1 MTSPAP
7 TDGDAIEPVPCSRHK
22 LLAIVALF
30 PLAFI
35 AFGLA
40 VDSPQQVWH
49 GLIAIQS
56 SRDTLITDYIGLGG
70 IGAAFVNAGLLTL
83 AALAFYWRSGAV
95 IGGAAVA
102 CLFLVLGFALFGK
115 NLLNVWFIVA
125 GVYAYARY
133 KREPFAKHINVAF
146 FGAALAPIF
155 TEILF
160 SSALPLHI
168 SLPLAAATT
177 LLLGFVLV
185 PCAAH
190 LFNAHMGYT
199 LYNIGWV
206 AGILGT
212 LTVAVYKSYGFVP
225 DPVFIWTTGNNRLL
239 GSMLA
244 LLFAAMGLGGWWLDR
259 DAWHKLA
266 WIQRQ
271 SGRSPSD
278 FVTQAG
284 IGPGLLNMGLTGAIG
299 TAYVLAVGGD
309 LNGPTLGAI
318 FTIVGFSAYGKHPRN
333 IVPIMLGVFLAS
345 MLKDWSANDPSAVL
359 AALFGTTL
367 APIAGRFGWRWGIAA
382 GFVHSSVVQTVG
394 ALHGGLVLYNNGFA
408 AGLVAAILV
417 PVILALRAP
426 DDDGAARP

>member
-1 MTSPAP
+1 
-7 TDGDAIEPVPCSRHK
+7 VPCSSRA
-22 LLAIVALF
+22 LLGIVALF

-40 VDSPQQVWH
+40 VDSPRDIYH
-49 GLIAIQS
+49 GLIRILS

-70 IGAAFVNAGLLTL
+70 MGAAFVNAGLLTL
-83 AALAFYWRSGAV
+83 MAIGIYHVSGAA

-102 CLFLVLGFALFGK
+102 CLFLVLGFGLFGK
-115 NLLNVWFIVA
+115 SLVNVWFIVA
-125 GVYAYARY
+125 GVYAFARY
-133 KREPFAKHINVAF
+133 KKEPFSRHINVAF

-160 SSALPLHI
+160 SSALPLHF
-168 SLPLAAATT
+168 SLPLAVGTT

-185 PCAAH
+185 PAAAH
-190 LFNAHMGYT
+190 LFTAHMGYS

-239 GSMLA
+239 GTMLA
-244 LLFAAMGLGGWWLDR
+244 GLFVSMVAGGCLLDR
-259 DAWHKLA
+259 QAWHKLA

-271 SGRSPSD
+271 AGQSPSD
-278 FVTQAG
+278 FVALAG
-284 IGPGLLNMGLTGAIG
+284 MGPSLMNMGMTGAIG

-309 LNGPTLGAI
+309 LNGPTIGAI
-318 FTIVGFSAYGKHPRN
+318 LTIVGFSAFGKHTRN
-333 IVPIMLGVFLAS
+333 IVPIMIGVFLAS
-345 MLKDWSANDPSAVL
+345 MFKDWNANDPSAVL

-382 GFVHSSVVQTVG
+382 GFVHSSVAQSVG
-394 ALHGGLVLYNNGFA
+394 HLHGGLVLYNNGFA

-417 PVILALRAP
+417 PVIIAMRAP
-426 DDDGAARP
+426 TRDEDLPP

>member
-1 MTSPAP
+1 MNPVE
-7 TDGDAIEPVPCSRHK
+7 TDDGAVTPLQCSSRT
-22 LLAIVALF
+22 LLGIVALF
-30 PLAFI
+30 PLALI

-40 VDSPQQVWH
+40 VDSPRDIYH
-49 GLIAIQS
+49 GLIRILS

-70 IGAAFVNAGLLTL
+70 MGAAFVNAGLLTL
-83 AALAFYWRSGAV
+83 LAIGVYHLSGAA
-95 IGGAAVA
+95 IGGAAGA
-102 CLFLVLGFALFGK
+102 GLFLVLGFGLFGK
-115 NLLNVWFIVA
+115 RLVNVWFILA
-125 GVYAYARY
+125 GVYAFARY
-133 KREPFAKHINVAF
+133 KKQPFSQHINVAF

-160 SSALPLHI
+160 SSALPLHF
-168 SLPLAAATT
+168 SLPLAMGTT

-185 PCAAH
+185 PTAAH
-190 LFNAHMGYT
+190 LFAAHRGYS

-239 GSMLA
+239 GAMLA
-244 LLFAAMGLGGWWLDR
+244 GLFILMLVGGWLLDR
-259 DAWHKLA
+259 LACHKLA

-271 SGRSPSD
+271 AGQSPTD
-278 FVTQAG
+278 FVALAG
-284 IGPGLLNMGLTGAIG
+284 MGPSLMNMGLTGAIG

-309 LNGPTLGAI
+309 LNGPTIGAI
-318 FTIVGFSAYGKHPRN
+318 LTIVGFSAFGKHMRN
-333 IVPIMLGVFLAS
+333 IVPIMIGVFLAS
-345 MLKDWSANDPSAVL
+345 MFKDWNAHDPSAVL

-382 GFVHSSVVQTVG
+382 GFLHSSVAQSVG
-394 ALHGGLVLYNNGFA
+394 HLHGGLVLYNNGFA

-417 PVILALRAP
+417 PVIIALRTSG
-426 DDDGAARP
+426 DNEGSAR

>member
-1 MTSPAP
+1 
-7 TDGDAIEPVPCSRHK
+7 
-22 LLAIVALF
+22 LF

-40 VDSPQQVWH
+40 VDSPRDIYH
-49 GLIAIQS
+49 GLIKILS

-70 IGAAFVNAGLLTL
+70 MGAAFINAGLLTL
-83 AALAFYWRSGAV
+83 IAIGIYHVSGAA

-102 CLFLVLGFALFGK
+102 CLFLVLGFGLFGK
-115 NLLNVWFIVA
+115 SLVNVWFIVA
-125 GVYAYARY
+125 GVYAFARY
-133 KREPFAKHINVAF
+133 KREPFSRHINVAF

-160 SSALPLHI
+160 SSTLPLHF
-168 SLPLAAATT
+168 SLPLAMGTT

-185 PCAAH
+185 PAAAH
-190 LFNAHMGYT
+190 LFTAHMGYS

-239 GSMLA
+239 GTMLA
-244 LLFAAMGLGGWWLDR
+244 GLFVSMVVGGCLLDR
-259 DAWHKLA
+259 QAWHKLA

-271 SGRSPSD
+271 AGQSPTD
-278 FVTQAG
+278 FVALAG
-284 IGPGLLNMGLTGAIG
+284 MGPSLMNMGLTGAIG

-309 LNGPTLGAI
+309 LNGPTIGGIL
-318 FTIVGFSAYGKHPRN
+318 TIVGFSAFGKHTRN
-333 IVPIMLGVFLAS
+333 MVPIMIGVFLAS
-345 MLKDWSANDPSAVL
+345 MFKDWNAHDPSAVL

-382 GFVHSSVVQTVG
+382 GFLHSSVAQSVG
-394 ALHGGLVLYNNGFA
+394 HLHGGLVLYNNGFA

-417 PVILALRAP
+417 PVIIAMRAP
-426 DDDGAARP
+426 TRNEDLPP

>member
-1 MTSPAP
+1 
-7 TDGDAIEPVPCSRHK
+7 

-40 VDSPQQVWH
+40 VDSPRDVYL
-49 GLIAIQS
+49 GLIKILS

-70 IGAAFVNAGLLTL
+70 MGAAFINAGLLTL
-83 AALAFYWRSGAV
+83 IAIGIYHVSGAA

-102 CLFLVLGFALFGK
+102 CLFLVLGFGLFGK
-115 NLLNVWFIVA
+115 SLVNVWFIVA
-125 GVYAYARY
+125 GVYAFARY
-133 KREPFAKHINVAF
+133 KREPFSRHINVAF

-160 SSALPLHI
+160 SSTLPLHF
-168 SLPLAAATT
+168 SLPLAMGTT

-185 PCAAH
+185 PAAAH
-190 LFNAHMGYT
+190 LFTAHMGYS

-239 GSMLA
+239 GTMLA
-244 LLFAAMGLGGWWLDR
+244 GLFVSMVVGGCLLDR
-259 DAWHKLA
+259 QAWHKLA

-271 SGRSPSD
+271 AGQSPTD
-278 FVTQAG
+278 FVALAG
-284 IGPGLLNMGLTGAIG
+284 MGPSLMNMGLTGAIG
-299 TAYVLAVGGD
+299 TTYVLAVGGD
-309 LNGPTLGAI
+309 LNGPTIGGIL
-318 FTIVGFSAYGKHPRN
+318 TIVGFSAFGKHTRN
-333 IVPIMLGVFLAS
+333 IVPIMIGVFLAS
-345 MLKDWSANDPSAVL
+345 MFKDWNAHDPSAVL

-382 GFVHSSVVQTVG
+382 GFLHSSVAQSVG
-394 ALHGGLVLYNNGFA
+394 HLHGGLVLYNNGFA

-417 PVILALRAP
+417 PVIIAMRAP
-426 DDDGAARP
+426 TRNEDLPP